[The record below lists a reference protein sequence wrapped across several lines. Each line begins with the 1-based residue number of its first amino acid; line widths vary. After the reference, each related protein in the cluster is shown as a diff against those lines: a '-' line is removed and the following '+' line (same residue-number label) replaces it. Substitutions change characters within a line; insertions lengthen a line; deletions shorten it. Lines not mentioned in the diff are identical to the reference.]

1 MAESVAYRVRAI
13 SLALSLC
20 TVAAVAQA
28 APVFEARAGDR
39 DGATLG
45 LGWDAP
51 VKCARVGAVLEF
63 GADDSILLMGRVA
76 YAKPAGKVVFYF
88 GGEAGLAFEEAA
100 TQTRTIPPDGRHG
113 RSYSVTEAS
122 GDEAGLAVGA
132 FAGVRGPFRPGTGM
146 GWFVEALARDTE
158 LTSGAGFAAGLRFR
172 P

>member
-1 MAESVAYRVRAI
+1 MKRLICAIALAAAAGAVQASV
-13 SLALSLC
+13 L
-20 TVAAVAQA
+20 
-28 APVFEARAGDR
+28 EARVGDR

-63 GADDSILLMGRVA
+63 GEDDSVLLMGRVA

-88 GGEAGLAFEEAA
+88 GGEAGLAFEE
-100 TQTRTIPPDGRHG
+100 QPVQSLTIPPDGRHG

-122 GDEAGLAVGA
+122 EDTTGLAVGA